1 MTNKG
6 FVNRELLFL
15 LPISNRMSPES
26 GEVQDTLSVLIR
38 GVSYINKIPSE
49 KSEGILLHEIKFD
62 MVIICDYVD
71 YIR

>member
-1 MTNKG
+1 
-6 FVNRELLFL
+6 
-15 LPISNRMSPES
+15 MSPES